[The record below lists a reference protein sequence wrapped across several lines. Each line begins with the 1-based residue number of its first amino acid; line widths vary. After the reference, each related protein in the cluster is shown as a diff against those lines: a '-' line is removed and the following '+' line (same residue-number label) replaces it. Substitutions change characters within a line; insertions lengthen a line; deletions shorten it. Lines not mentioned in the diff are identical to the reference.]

1 MTPAPITPMWVGLVL
16 AHATPETCERFAA
29 LDLSHMQSAHWTRVR
44 FDWLSGLHIA
54 LGAAPTSVSAII
66 AGSYWPAMHDERVI
80 SILMGVCA
88 ERYGPDIAQAAAER
102 VVAAVEVTALSASN
116 HDRLVA
122 MQART

>member
-1 MTPAPITPMWVGLVL
+1 MTPMWVGLVL
-16 AHATPETCERFAA
+16 AHATPEACERFAA
-29 LDLSHMQSAHWTRVR
+29 LDLTHMEWAHWTHVR
-44 FDWLSGLHIA
+44 FQWLSGLHIA

-88 ERYGPDIAQAAAER
+88 ERYGSDITQAVASR
-102 VVAAVEVTALSASN
+102 LVAAVEVTALAAAN

-122 MQART
+122 MRART